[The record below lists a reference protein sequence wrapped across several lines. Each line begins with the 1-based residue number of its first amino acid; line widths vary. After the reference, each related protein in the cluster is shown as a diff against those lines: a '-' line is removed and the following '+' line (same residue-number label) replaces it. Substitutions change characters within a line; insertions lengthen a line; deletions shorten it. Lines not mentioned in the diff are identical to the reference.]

1 MLKALIVDDDIAVI
15 HCIQTL
21 IKWEKIGYD
30 KIFTAMSG
38 QEAFEIA
45 SQEGVDVIISDLKM
59 PVMGGMDLVRKIRED
74 NLKTEIILLSAYED
88 FSAARDGIELKIYD
102 YLLKPLVLETLERLS
117 DDLSAIAQ
125 KRKTMIW
132 VGRFLKDEL
141 DKEILG
147 AFRCSDTDYIKSVFD
162 ALENLDETIEGE
174 RIFHLSAVKIVN
186 LLCDYF
192 QERAFGVSTIKYS
205 KEKMM
210 ALIKN
215 STSRKMVADMLLS
228 KIESFI
234 TNGESSLED
243 VFDKDIVLLIKKK
256 ISQNYM
262 NDSFGITDISQHFH
276 YSRDHINRIFKEK
289 EGISINKY
297 IINYRLERAKKLL
310 LETDMP
316 INDVSKAVGYNSTS
330 YFTSSFRNLFGITP
344 SDIREEK
351 RYMQI
356 SDNPEIPEE

>member
-21 IKWEKIGYD
+21 IKWEDIGYD
-30 KIFTAMSG
+30 KIFTAMNG
-38 QEAFEIA
+38 REAYEIVKK
-45 SQEGVDVIISDLKM
+45 ENIDVLISDLKM
-59 PVMGGMDLVRKIRED
+59 PILGGMDLVRQIRED
-74 NLKTEIILLSAYED
+74 NLKTEIILLTAYED

-102 YLLKPLVLETLERLS
+102 YLLKPLVMETLEHLS

-125 KRKTMIW
+125 KRKTMLW

-141 DKEILG
+141 DDEILE
-147 AFRCSDTDYIKSVFD
+147 AFRCSDTGYIKSVFD

-192 QERAFGVSTIKYS
+192 QEGAFSLSSIKYN
-205 KEKMM
+205 KEKMIE
-210 ALIKN
+210 LIKN
-215 STSRKMVADMLLS
+215 SKSRKEVLDMLFS
-228 KIESFI
+228 KIDSYI
-234 TNGESSLED
+234 RTQESSTED
-243 VFDKDIVLLIKKK
+243 AFDKDIVLLIKKK

-262 NDSFGITDISQHFH
+262 NYNFGITDVSQHFH

-297 IINYRLERAKKLL
+297 IINYRLERAQKLL

-330 YFTSSFRNLFGITP
+330 YFTSSFRNLFGVTP

-356 SDNPEIPEE
+356 SDNPEE